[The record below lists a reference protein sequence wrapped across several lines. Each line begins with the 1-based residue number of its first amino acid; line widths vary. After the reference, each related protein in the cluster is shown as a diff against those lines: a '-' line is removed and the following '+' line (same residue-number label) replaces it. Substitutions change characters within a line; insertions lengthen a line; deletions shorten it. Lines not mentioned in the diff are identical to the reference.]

1 MIPISRGS
9 PQCRHQGDPTKVK
22 LLSALALAPLFAF
35 PAPAALAQAGVAACV
50 AQPDDGQRL
59 ACYDALFRSGAAQ
72 AQTLEVV
79 VQSEQLIPASPSGRA
94 PATMTIACEAGNLT
108 IAFAFAGN
116 TMSALGRDA
125 GLTLQ
130 NDLEQARSRTLPVD
144 PTNTAILLDNTRD
157 ATAFLDGLAGVNN
170 LTARVTPVNSR
181 SLRVRF
187 QVAGIGERVAPV
199 RAACGV

>member
-1 MIPISRGS
+1 
-9 PQCRHQGDPTKVK
+9 
-22 LLSALALAPLFAF
+22 
-35 PAPAALAQAGVAACV
+35 
-50 AQPDDGQRL
+50 
-59 ACYDALFRSGAAQ
+59 
-72 AQTLEVV
+72 
-79 VQSEQLIPASPSGRA
+79 
-94 PATMTIACEAGNLT
+94 MTIACEAGNLT

-157 ATAFLDGLAGVNN
+157 ATAFLDGLTGVNN